1 MGCHYLK
8 ETGTLSSHS
17 LIHNYHFS
25 QVALIFKNLMWSTCN
40 LCPLPLFLETEQLLK
55 ATRNQRAE
63 LKLSL
68 ITQLSQKIMAR
79 QRKSLSPSLYCDVEE
94 VEGNAREASMWRLTL
109 RLWSQRLLSPVV
121 HRCPTHTPL
130 RDYCTAATSTLF
142 LRLHY
147 CESPYY

>member
-1 MGCHYLK
+1 MK
-8 ETGTLSSHS
+8 KTGTLSSNF
-17 LIHNYHFS
+17 LIHSYHFS
-25 QVALIFKNLMWSTCN
+25 EVAPISKNQMWSTCN
-40 LCPLPLFLETEQLLK
+40 LCPLPLFLETEQLFK

-63 LKLSL
+63 LKLPL
-68 ITQLSQKIMAR
+68 ITQPPQKIMAR

-94 VEGNAREASMWRLTL
+94 VEGNAGEASMWRLTL

-142 LRLHY
+142 LRLHF
-147 CESPYY
+147 CESPHY